1 MSSHESLYAA
11 LGRMLVAFQS
21 LEATLT
27 QGITL
32 ILNNQLR
39 TPAGQLAYAMVSE
52 LSFASASRLASLL
65 PSFFTAERLA
75 PKLPGGLER
84 LNEEL
89 AYTSTQLAAGL
100 KLANEVEQRRNQ
112 VVHSYWLISP
122 GMVNDA
128 ETFTRMKTR
137 VKAKSLSIQFKP
149 ETISEID
156 ENTKRAREAQQ
167 LIGDALLNYKYIAEY
182 EW

>member
-1 MSSHESLYAA
+1 M
-11 LGRMLVAFQS
+11 
-21 LEATLT
+21 
-27 QGITL
+27 
-32 ILNNQLR
+32 
-39 TPAGQLAYAMVSE
+39 
-52 LSFASASRLASLL
+52 
-65 PSFFTAERLA
+65 
-75 PKLPGGLER
+75 
-84 LNEEL
+84 
-89 AYTSTQLAAGL
+89 
-100 KLANEVEQRRNQ
+100 ANEVEQRRNQ